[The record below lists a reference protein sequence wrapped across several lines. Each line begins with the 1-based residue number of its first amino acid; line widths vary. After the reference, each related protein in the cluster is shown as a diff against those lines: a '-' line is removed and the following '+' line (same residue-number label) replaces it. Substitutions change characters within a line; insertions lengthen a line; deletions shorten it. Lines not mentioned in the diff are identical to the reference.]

1 MNELMVQSSLT
12 NVLKA
17 LEYQDDKGL
26 VTTDTSEIDGGR
38 EFVWK
43 EVRDKF
49 EIHAA
54 YFHGNVPV
62 VYFREF
68 QEFNNETL
76 WKLHRSLWNHNRAPI
91 LIAVL
96 PNEVRIYNCFR
107 LPARDQEE
115 FKDKN
120 PRLLE
125 RVVGQVSDHRA
136 LSQQLSNYKRR
147 EIISGRFAKEQR
159 SRFNRKERVDERL
172 LNNLRD
178 VRRWLKNEGLDF
190 ALVNRLLGRCI
201 FVRYLEDRCLLED
214 SKSDLF
220 EGSDGFMDLLETSKD
235 EVYRCFKKLSDRF
248 NGDLFPVN
256 ENEIRLVEEFHLRK
270 LGQFFKATEVISGQ
284 MCFWAYDF
292 NYIPIELISAIYETF
307 LDRDETVGVHYTP
320 PKIVDF
326 VLSEILPFDTRERD
340 IKILDPACGSGIFL
354 IEAYRRLVFLRS
366 RKNRRLKFKELCNLL
381 KDSIFGV
388 DVDEGAIGVAIFS
401 CYLALLDFLSS
412 DDVQKDMKLPNLK
425 GTNLFVKDFFDTKAS
440 FNNHRYDIIV
450 GNPPWK
456 RKMDRLSHEFKDRTG
471 HYIAGNQ
478 IAQAFLWRVPELL
491 AEDGQACLLCPSM
504 SVLFN
509 RHDNY
514 VNFRHEFF
522 ERNWVTKVVDF
533 SALRHE
539 LFLNAV
545 APMTAIFYRK
555 DFGTDNKKN
564 IAYIGLHRSPLSE
577 LLEGIV
583 VYGDE
588 IKPLPYR
595 RVFDHPNIWKMAL
608 WGTPRDLEFI
618 NELRER
624 FSCSTLEKVSNK
636 RNWEIGPGVT
646 VGNRKY
652 YKPCRGKIRFVPTKA
667 IENLSVSSGEECRI
681 GECNFERPRDDEYF
695 QGPHVLIR
703 GTASKG
709 FLNAAFLPDEAVF
722 KNRVY
727 VIKGPPNDANHLK
740 VVSAILSS
748 SLARYYHFLTSSEW
762 GIERPVILLNEY
774 KDFPC
779 PILDENDDLFKEV
792 VNLVNRVQQTG
803 TYTNWR
809 SDLDILICKIYD
821 LTSSEQQIMEDFME
835 TGIDIHHSGIMSNA
849 FRSPSLEDLH
859 LYAQTYENVFVSMT
873 GKANLLSSSVHE
885 GDSSYQAISFHL
897 ASESMPRQPEGSV
910 LDFNDHL
917 AKLERIAIEQHG
929 QDLYFLKNIRVYEN
943 EEIHILKPNERRF
956 WTRSAAYNDADGT
969 IAELLKASNQQ

>member
-1 MNELMVQSSLT
+1 MNELMAQSSLT
-12 NVLKA
+12 DVLKA
-17 LEYQDDKGL
+17 LDYQDDKGL
-26 VTTDTSEIDGGR
+26 VTTNTSEIDRGR

-107 LPARDQEE
+107 LPARDKEE
-115 FKDKN
+115 FKKTN

-125 RVVGQVSDHRA
+125 EVIGQVSDHRA
-136 LSQQLSNYKRR
+136 LRQKLSNYKRR
-147 EIISGRFAKEQR
+147 EIVSGRFAKEQR
-159 SRFNRKERVDERL
+159 SRFKRKERVDERL

-178 VRRWLKNEGLDF
+178 VRKWLRKEGLDF
-190 ALVNRLLGRCI
+190 SLVNRLLGRCI
-201 FVRYLEDRCLLED
+201 FVRYLEDRSLLED
-214 SKSDLF
+214 SKDDLF
-220 EGSDGFMDLLETSKD
+220 EGSCSFMDLLETSKD
-235 EVYRCFKKLSDRF
+235 GVYRCFKKLSDRF
-248 NGDLFPVN
+248 NGDLFPVS
-256 ENEIRLVEEFHLRK
+256 EDEIRVVKGFHLQK
-270 LGQFFKATEVISGQ
+270 LGQFFKATEVNSGQ

-307 LDRDETVGVHYTP
+307 LDKDETAGVHYTP

-326 VLSEILPFDTRERD
+326 VLSEILPFDTIEKD

-354 IEAYRRLVFLRS
+354 IEAYRRLVFLHS
-366 RKNRRLKFKELCNLL
+366 RKNRQLKFKELCNLL
-381 KDSIFGV
+381 KGSIFGV

-412 DDVQKDMKLPNLK
+412 DDIQKDMKLPNLK
-425 GTNLFVKDFFDTKAS
+425 GTNLFVKDFFDATAS

-456 RKMDRLSHEFKDRTG
+456 RKMEGLSHEFKERTG
-471 HYIAGNQ
+471 CNIAGNQ

-491 AEDGQACLLCPSM
+491 ADDGQACLLCPSM

-509 RHDNY
+509 RDEEY
-514 VNFRHEFF
+514 VVFRHKFF
-522 ERNWVTKVVDF
+522 ECNWVTKVVDF

-539 LFLNAV
+539 LFRKAV
-545 APMTAIFYRK
+545 APMVAIFYRNGL
-555 DFGTDNKKN
+555 GTDNKNN
-564 IAYIGLHRSPLSE
+564 ITHIGLHRSPLSE

-588 IKPLPYR
+588 IKPIPYR
-595 RVFDHPNIWKMAL
+595 RVFGHPNIWKMAL

-618 NELRER
+618 SELRER
-624 FSCSTLEKVSNK
+624 FPSTLEKVGNE
-636 RNWEIGPGVT
+636 RNWKIDQGVT
-646 VGNRKY
+646 VGRRNY
-652 YKPCRGKIRFVPTKA
+652 YKPCRGKIRFVPTEA
-667 IENLSVSSGEECRI
+667 IENLSVLSGEECRI
-681 GECNFERPRDDEYF
+681 GESSFERTRDDENF
-695 QGPHVLIR
+695 QGPLMLIR

-709 FLNAAFLPDEAVF
+709 FPNAAFLPDDAVF

-727 VIKGPPNDANHLK
+727 VVKGPLKDANHLK

-762 GIERPVILLNEY
+762 GIERPVILLAEY

-779 PILDENDDLFKEV
+779 PVLDENDELFKEV

-803 TYTNWR
+803 TYANWR
-809 SDLDILICKIYD
+809 SDLDMLICRIYD

-835 TGIDIHHSGIMSNA
+835 TVIDIHHSGTRSNA
-849 FRSPSLEDLH
+849 FKSPSLEDLH
-859 LYAQTYENVFVSMT
+859 LYAQTYENVFKAMT

-897 ASESMPRQPEGSV
+897 ASESMPRQPEGST

-969 IAELLKASNQQ
+969 IAELLKASNPQ